1 MLINVICILAI
12 VGLDQLVKYGAVTDL
27 STMATYP
34 LWPNVFHLTYT
45 ENRGVSFSLFN
56 GHVPVITVVTAVM
69 LVVLLWLLYKY
80 GKVDRSFRIS
90 LIYIIGG
97 ALGNLIDRVCRGF
110 VVDMFDFRLINFA
123 IFNVADCFIV
133 IGVIM
138 LMIYIFF
145 FDRTIFPKEEKK
157 H

>member
-45 ENRGVSFSLFN
+45 ENRGVSFSLFH
-56 GHVPVITVVTAVM
+56 GHVPVITLVTAVM

-97 ALGNLIDRVCRGF
+97 ALGNH
-110 VVDMFDFRLINFA
+110 MFDFRLINFA